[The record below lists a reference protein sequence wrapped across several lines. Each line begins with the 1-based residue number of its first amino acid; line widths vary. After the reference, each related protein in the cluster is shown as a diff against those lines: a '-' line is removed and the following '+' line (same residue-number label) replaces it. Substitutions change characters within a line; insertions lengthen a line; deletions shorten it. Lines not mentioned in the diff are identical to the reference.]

1 MTQSG
6 QENYIPIMAGLFGI
20 GADTL
25 TTGGVGTGLAAAFTA
40 GARLYESKPVR
51 TLFAALEKAKAGS
64 EQERVIIGKINE
76 KFAPIVATLSAVKSE
91 EESPTVEMPQ

>member
-1 MTQSG
+1 
-6 QENYIPIMAGLFGI
+6 MAGLFGI

-51 TLFAALEKAKAGS
+51 TLFAALEKTKAGS
-64 EQERVIIGKINE
+64 EQERAIIGKINE
-76 KFAPIVATLSAVKSE
+76 KFAPIVATLSAVTSE
-91 EESPTVEMPQ
+91 EETPATAMPQ